1 MPKLAIDVG
10 VGAPLLD
17 IASYARRGPGRRDR
31 LSAAEIEH
39 ISLTVRRT
47 PEVMIKVVNKGG
59 QSSGAVQ
66 RHVGYIGRYGDLE
79 IETDDGRALKG
90 RGVGRDL
97 LQDWDLDLDEH
108 RRHADLA
115 SAYGRQPPRLVH
127 KLIFSMPPGTPPDKV
142 LTAVRNF
149 AREEFALKHRYAMV
163 LHTDEP
169 QPHVHMVVKA
179 VSEQGTRLNIRKA
192 TLRQWRADF
201 AWHLR
206 AQGVPANA
214 TDRAVRGASRTHKMD
229 GIFRAMQRGV
239 STHME
244 ARSRV
249 VAESLRRGR
258 LQIEPGKARI
268 IQTRRDVERGW
279 AAMRALLTDQGEA
292 ELAAHV
298 NRFIDR
304 MPPPY
309 TDNEWIAAALRDQS
323 RKLQSFEHPP
333 R

>member
-10 VGAPLLD
+10 GGALLD
-17 IASYARRGPGRRDR
+17 IASYARRGPGRKDR
-31 LSAAEIEH
+31 LSAAEVEH
-39 ISLTVRRT
+39 ISLTIRRT
-47 PEVMIKVVNKGG
+47 PEVMIKILNNGG
-59 QSSGAVQ
+59 QSSAAVQ

-79 IETDDGRALKG
+79 IETDDGRTVAG
-90 RGVGRDL
+90 RRVGRDL
-97 LQDWDLDLDEH
+97 LEDWDLDLDEH

-142 LTAVRNF
+142 LIAVRNF
-149 AREEFALKHRYAMV
+149 ARDQFALKHRYAMV

-179 VSEQGTRLNIRKA
+179 VSEQGVRLNIRMA

-201 AWHLR
+201 ARHLR
-206 AQGVPANA
+206 TQGVPANA
-214 TDRAVRGASRTHKMD
+214 TERAVRGASKTHKTD

-239 STHME
+239 STHMQ

-249 VAESLRRGR
+249 VAESLRHGR
-258 LQIEPGKARI
+258 LQNEPGKARLI
-268 IQTRRDVERGW
+268 ETRRRVERGW
-279 AAMRALLTDQGEA
+279 AAVRALLTEQGEP
-292 ELAAHV
+292 ELAARLA
-298 NRFIDR
+298 RFVDR
-304 MPPPY
+304 MPPAR
-309 TDNEWIAAALRDQS
+309 TDNEWIADDLRDQS
-323 RKLQSFEHPP
+323 RKLKSLEHRP